1 MNERQAGKGY
11 FLSMNINEM
20 FALWQKCSSDFVDTE
35 YSFLN
40 SLDQLLNKSR
50 QERQDFDKKNFNL
63 FSLISEAYRPG
74 ENVYE
79 KENPNSEILKILLD
93 PNTSEIGNPIVL
105 ERFFEFIGL
114 KEHKKFFPDLSTVK
128 IERERHRIDIYIH
141 NDENSV
147 IVESK
152 LYGALNQD
160 FQLARY
166 YLKSK
171 EDGCTVR
178 KIVYLT
184 LNPIQKLDL
193 HDLYKP
199 SKEKKYSQEEQKK
212 YCALIPEIE
221 PLITYISARNDNDEK
236 SLSVFFDRC
245 SKENKIK
252 NELLKIILKQ
262 YSKLLIKLAGEQIM
276 TSAEKKL
283 ISKIYESEESIKN
296 ALEFY
301 QVWDRKDDTLREIFA
316 DKFKEKHKDWSYDSH
331 EWVFYK
337 EVNRYRLFIYKY
349 APEIGFWSEKFK
361 KSEREKLRKVLENL
375 DIGGLNIDGEIK
387 DNENWVYMDFI
398 YNNEPINSY
407 FESLDQALKNLES
420 AVLQLD

>member
-1 MNERQAGKGY
+1 
-11 FLSMNINEM
+11 MNIDEI
-20 FALWQKCSSDFVDTE
+20 FDLWQKYSSDFVDTE
-35 YSFLN
+35 YAFLN
-40 SLDQLLNKSR
+40 SLEPFLNELR
-50 QERQDFDKKNFNL
+50 QERQNFDKNNFNL

-74 ENVYE
+74 ENVYK

-93 PNTSEIGNPIVL
+93 PNTPEIGNPIVL
-105 ERFFEFIGL
+105 KKFFEFIKL
-114 KEHKKFFPDLSTVK
+114 EEYEKLFPDLSAVK

-152 LYGALNQD
+152 LYRARNQD

-193 HDLYKP
+193 RDLYKP

-212 YCALIPEIE
+212 YCAAIPEIT
-221 PLITYISARNDNDEK
+221 PIITYISARNDNDEK

-245 SKENKIK
+245 SKEKEIENK
-252 NELLKIILKQ
+252 LLKMILKQ
-262 YSKLLIKLAGEQIM
+262 YSNLLIKLAGEQIM

-301 QVWDRKDDTLREIFA
+301 QVWNRKDDALREIFA
-316 DKFKEKHKDWSYDSH
+316 DRFKEKHKDWSYDSH

-337 EVNRYRLFIYKY
+337 EVNNYCLFIWKY
-349 APEIGFWSEKFK
+349 SPSLPHCKFSRGAK
-361 KSEREKLRKVLENL
+361 FVFITVKVVDGAVSLEQV
-375 DIGGLNIDGEIK
+375 DRQKQSISK
-387 DNENWVYMDFI
+387 AM
-398 YNNEPINSY
+398 P
-407 FESLDQALKNLES
+407 
-420 AVLQLD
+420 

>member
-1 MNERQAGKGY
+1 
-11 FLSMNINEM
+11 M
-20 FALWQKCSSDFVDTE
+20 FNFWQKCSSDFVDTE

-93 PNTSEIGNPIVL
+93 PNTSEIGNSIVL

-141 NDENSV
+141 NDKNSV

-152 LYGALNQD
+152 LYGAPNQD

-221 PLITYISARNDNDEK
+221 PLITYISARNDDDKKK
-236 SLSVFFDRC
+236 SLSDCFDRC
-245 SKENKIK
+245 SKEKEIE
-252 NELLKIILKQ
+252 NELLKMILKQ
-262 YSKLLIKLAGEQIM
+262 YSKLLIRLEGEQIM
-276 TSAEKKL
+276 TSAEKNL
-283 ISKIYESEESIKN
+283 ISEIYKSEESIKN
-296 ALEFY
+296 ALDFIS
-301 QVWDRKDDTLREIFA
+301 VWKRKDEALDEIFA
-316 DKFKEKHKDWSYDSH
+316 DKFKEQHKDWDYDSN
-331 EWVFYK
+331 EGVFYK
-337 EVNRYRLFIYKY
+337 KEVNGYCLFIFKYKR
-349 APEIGFWSEKFK
+349 EIGFWSEKLK

-387 DNENWVYMDFI
+387 DNEDWVYMDFS
-398 YNNEPINSY
+398 YDNEPINSY
-407 FESLDQALKNLES
+407 FESLDQALKNLEN

>member
-1 MNERQAGKGY
+1 
-11 FLSMNINEM
+11 MNINEM
-20 FALWQKCSSDFVDTE
+20 FNFWQKCSSDFVDTA

-40 SLDQLLNKSR
+40 SLDQLPNKSR

-93 PNTSEIGNPIVL
+93 SNTAEIGNPIIL
-105 ERFFEFIGL
+105 EKFFEFIGL
-114 KEHKKFFPDLSTVK
+114 KEHKKFFPDLDAVK
-128 IERERHRIDIYIH
+128 VERERHRIDIYIH

-147 IVESK
+147 IIESK
-152 LYGALNQD
+152 LYGAPNQD

-184 LNPIQKLDL
+184 LNHPIKELDL
-193 HDLYKP
+193 QDLYKP

-212 YCALIPEIE
+212 YYTLIPEIT
-221 PLITYISARNDNDEK
+221 PIITYISARNDDDKKK
-236 SLSVFFDRC
+236 SLSDFFDRC
-245 SKENKIK
+245 SKEKEIENK
-252 NELLKIILKQ
+252 LLKMILKQ

-296 ALEFY
+296 ALDFIS
-301 QVWDRKDDTLREIFA
+301 VWERKDDALREIFA
-316 DKFKEKHKDWSYDSH
+316 DKFKQQHKEDWRYDSN
-331 EWVFYK
+331 EGVFYK
-337 EVNRYRLFIYKY
+337 EVNRYCLFIYKY

-407 FESLDQALKNLES
+407 FKSLDQALKNLENT
-420 AVLQLD
+420 VLQLD

>member
-1 MNERQAGKGY
+1 
-11 FLSMNINEM
+11 MNIDEM
-20 FALWQKCSSDFVDTE
+20 FNFWQECSSDFVDNE

-40 SLDQLLNKSR
+40 SLLFNELR
-50 QERQDFDKKNFNL
+50 QERQNFDKNNFNL

-93 PNTSEIGNPIVL
+93 PNTAEIGNPIIL
-105 ERFFEFIGL
+105 EKFFEFIGL
-114 KEHKKFFPDLSTVK
+114 KEYKKFFPDLGAVK
-128 IERERHRIDIYIH
+128 VERERHRIDIYIH
-141 NDENSV
+141 NDKNSV

-152 LYGALNQD
+152 LYGASNQD

-184 LNPIQKLDL
+184 LKSIQELDL
-193 HDLYKP
+193 QDLYKP

-212 YCALIPEIE
+212 YYTLIPEIT
-221 PLITYISARNDNDEK
+221 PIITYISAKNDNDKEK
-236 SLSVFFDRC
+236 SLSDFFDRC
-245 SKENKIK
+245 SEEKEIE
-252 NELLKIILKQ
+252 NELLKMILKQ
-262 YSKLLIKLAGEQIM
+262 YSKLLIRLAGEIM

-296 ALEFY
+296 ALDFIS
-301 QVWDRKDDTLREIFA
+301 VWERKDDALREIFA
-316 DKFKEKHKDWSYDSH
+316 DKFKQQHKEDWLYDSN
-331 EWVFYK
+331 EGVFYK
-337 EVNRYRLFIYKY
+337 EVNRYCLFIYKY

-407 FESLDQALKNLES
+407 FKSLDQALKNLENT
-420 AVLQLD
+420 VLQLD